1 MSHLGGRGS
10 RRAQLEELGL
20 VRTTYKKIFHRS
32 LPYKKIWV
40 KRSWWPLDVCLTYGG
55 RGGDDGCMG
64 TKRLKTKAKATASK
78 ASTASDVEVLGLTAD
93 AIVDILVKLEAKVE
107 EQAILIEN
115 LEEVVGELTI
125 GMDDINARVCCRDE
139 AHVGMDE
146 WYGSG
151 PCQAGGDVGTAK
163 DVPWYKRLLKR
174 AGL

>member
-1 MSHLGGRGS
+1 M
-10 RRAQLEELGL
+10 
-20 VRTTYKKIFHRS
+20 VRTTVKKISHRFRPP
-32 LPYKKIWV
+32 LKKYV
-40 KRSWWPLDVCLTYGG
+40 AKGAGGHRRALLDLCLTYGG
-55 RGGDDGCMG
+55 RGGDDGHMG
-64 TKRLKTKAKATASK
+64 TKRLKTKAKAT
-78 ASTASDVEVLGLTAD
+78 TSDVEVLGVTANT
-93 AIVDILVKLEAKVE
+93 IVDILVKLEAQVE

-125 GMDDINARVCCRDE
+125 GVDDINARVCCRDE